1 MARRTKYIT
10 LTDVEDENRDK
21 GKTFLLT
28 ELSAEDAEDWGLRAL
43 LALSSAGAEV
53 PDDFEDAGM
62 AGLAAMGVDA
72 LRGLKYE
79 VVQPLWRQM
88 FSCVQICPDPKR
100 PDTVARGLV
109 PDDIEEISTRLL
121 LRKEIVELHI
131 NFSRLA
137 SLSKSALQSKPAN
150 PAAGGPTPTGQ
161 DPWVLS

>member
-1 MARRTKYIT
+1 MARRTQYIT
-10 LTDVEDENRDK
+10 LSDVDDDNRDK

-28 ELSAEDAEDWGLRAL
+28 ELSAEEAEDWGLRAL

-79 VVQPLWRQM
+79 VVRPLWRQM
-88 FSCVQICPDPKR
+88 FQCVQICPNAQNQN
-100 PDTVARGLV
+100 VVRGLV

-121 LRKEIVELHI
+121 LRKEIVELHV

-137 SLSKSALQSKPAN
+137 SLSKSALGSAKAP
-150 PAAGGPTPTGQ
+150 PGAGGPTPTGP
-161 DPWVLS
+161 DPWALS

>member
-1 MARRTKYIT
+1 MARRTKLVTIS
-10 LTDVEDENRDK
+10 DVDDDNRDK

-43 LALSSAGAEV
+43 LVLSAAGAEV

-72 LRGLKYE
+72 LRGLKYDD
-79 VVQPLWRQM
+79 VKPLWKQM
-88 FSCVQICPDPKR
+88 FECVQVCPDPR
-100 PDTVARGLV
+100 NLQLARALV
-109 PDDIEEISTRLL
+109 PDDIEEPSTRLL

-137 SLSKSALQSKPAN
+137 SLSKSALQSKPGS
-150 PAAGGPTPTGQ
+150 PATGGPTPTGQ

>member
-1 MARRTKYIT
+1 MARRTKLVTIS
-10 LTDVEDENRDK
+10 DVDDDNRDK

-28 ELSAEDAEDWGLRAL
+28 ELSAEAAEDWGLRAL
-43 LALSSAGAEV
+43 LALSGAGAEV

-88 FSCVQICPDPKR
+88 FECVQIVPDPSRSAFAR
-100 PDTVARGLV
+100 PLTA
-109 PDDIEEISTRLL
+109 DDIEEFPTRLW
-121 LRKEIVELHI
+121 LRKVELHI

-150 PAAGGPTPTGQ
+150 PAAGSPTPTGQ

>member
-1 MARRTKYIT
+1 MARRTKHIT
-10 LTDVEDENRDK
+10 ISDVDDENRDK

-43 LALSSAGAEV
+43 LALSAAGAEV
-53 PDDFEDAGM
+53 PDDFEQAGI

-79 VVQPLWRQM
+79 VVKPLWQQM
-88 FSCVQICPDPKR
+88 FSCVQVCPNPNQISL
-100 PDTVARGLV
+100 ARDLV
-109 PDDIEEISTRLL
+109 PDDIEEMTTRLF

-137 SLSKSALQSKPAN
+137 ALSKSARQSMPN
-150 PAAGGPTPTGQ
+150 SPAAGAPTPTGL
-161 DPWVLS
+161 DPWALS

>member
-1 MARRTKYIT
+1 MARRTKYLT
-10 LTDVEDENRDK
+10 LSDVDDDNRDK

-88 FSCVQICPDPKR
+88 FTCVQICPNAQNKS
-100 PDTVARGLV
+100 VVRGLV

-121 LRKEIVELHI
+121 LRKEIVELHV

-137 SLSKSALQSKPAN
+137 SLSKSALGSAKASL
-150 PAAGGPTPTGQ
+150 AAGGPTPTGP
-161 DPWVLS
+161 DPWALS